1 MIEKDKEKKP
11 AHNRSDRQIRR
22 NDLLLIGS
30 LALLSVILLIIP
42 IVTSVKPKS
51 PALLIQVDGKE
62 YGTYPLTTDRE
73 IEINDSNVC
82 RIQNGKVKMIS
93 ADCPD
98 QICIQESAIDENG
111 GTIVCLPNKVVLS
124 IVDARNQKEGNSMG
138 SHGDK
143 IARKVAVSGLLLAL
157 AVLFGYVEA
166 IIPGPMPV
174 PGMKLGL
181 ANIVIVTILYL
192 AGWKEAIVI
201 SALRV
206 LIIGFLFG
214 NLFSISYGLA
224 GTAFSILGMALVR
237 KTGRFSVVS
246 VSALGG
252 VLHNCGQILVATL
265 VVIGFP
271 WKWYLPVLMLAGL
284 GAGIVTGFLNR
295 LIIPRVKRLWG

>member
-1 MIEKDKEKKP
+1 MMQNDRDEKT
-11 AHNRSDRQIRR
+11 AYSQSDRQIRR
-22 NDLLLIGS
+22 NDLLLIGG

-42 IVTSVKPKS
+42 IVTAVKPKS

-82 RIQNGKVKMIS
+82 RIQDGKVKMVS

-111 GTIVCLPNKVVLS
+111 GTIVCLPNKIVLS
-124 IVDARNQKEGNSMG
+124 IVDAKESE
-138 SHGDK
+138 
-143 IARKVAVSGLLLAL
+143 LLAL

-166 IIPGPMPV
+166 IIPVPMPV

-224 GTAFSILGMALVR
+224 GTALSILGMALVR

-295 LIIPRVKRLWG
+295 LIIPRVKRLWR